1 MAKSEPPQ
9 SGGTQQL
16 LATLAGRSCPDCADG
31 ELERETYKGKQAV
44 VCGQCGTPRVQVWT
58 ASRD

>member
-9 SGGTQQL
+9 SGETGQL
-16 LATLAGRSCPDCADG
+16 LAVLAGRSCPDCADG
-31 ELERETYKGKQAV
+31 ELERGTYKGKHAV

-58 ASRD
+58 PLE